1 MDLYDITIIGGGP
14 TGLYAAYYA
23 GLRGMKTKIID
34 ALPELGGQLTALYP
48 EKYIYDVAGFPKI
61 LAKDLTANLIKQA
74 LQYNPAVHLGSK
86 ITQMD
91 IRKRADKP
99 AAGPETYFYL
109 ETGEGDTHDTLAILL
124 TIGIGAFAPR
134 KLNLRDAEKFEGK
147 GLSYFVQDKAMFKG
161 KNILIVGGGDSAV
174 DWSNTLYPI
183 AQKVTLVHRRNQ
195 FRAHEENVRLLRQS
209 PVEIR
214 IPYEIRELKGN
225 THIESVVIY
234 DNTTGAVEEIPVDHI
249 LLNLGFVANIG
260 KIKEWGLNLVKG
272 DIEVS
277 SKMETNIPGIYAA
290 GDIVTYP
297 GKLKLIATG
306 FGEAAT
312 AANNAKTYIDPSAKV
327 FPGHSSDMAP
337 PSAAG

>member
-1 MDLYDITIIGGGP
+1 
-14 TGLYAAYYA
+14 
-23 GLRGMKTKIID
+23 
-34 ALPELGGQLTALYP
+34 
-48 EKYIYDVAGFPKI
+48 
-61 LAKDLTANLIKQA
+61 
-74 LQYNPAVHLGSK
+74 
-86 ITQMD
+86 
-91 IRKRADKP
+91 
-99 AAGPETYFYL
+99 
-109 ETGEGDTHDTLAILL
+109 
-124 TIGIGAFAPR
+124 
-134 KLNLRDAEKFEGK
+134 
-147 GLSYFVQDKAMFKG
+147 
-161 KNILIVGGGDSAV
+161 
-174 DWSNTLYPI
+174 LYPI